1 MFGMELLNRIIT
13 YEFSIFA
20 VLFVGLGLITRMNKK
35 EKLVYSYVAAI
46 LLFDIWAM
54 SLAIEGKKN
63 WHVYNYLVGVEM
75 LFLTGYLN
83 LILKSKKIR
92 DYLNIACV
100 AYFVYYAIHVKFVGF
115 DSLMM
120 PLSMASGSILSLFFL
135 LYLIYGQTDSKW
147 TNNPDNWISLGSI
160 FYLCGTIPFQA
171 LFLYLVDKKQDL
183 AVTLFL
189 VINMGLSH
197 FRFLLILIGFLM
209 ILKRKQTKHEI
220 AAVSA

>member
-1 MFGMELLNRIIT
+1 MELLERILS
-13 YEFSIFA
+13 YEFSILS
-20 VLFVGLGLITRMNKK
+20 VLLVGIALFSRMNKR
-35 EKLVYSYVAAI
+35 EKLIFFYVVTI
-46 LLFDIWAM
+46 LVFDIWGM
-54 SLAIEGKKN
+54 SLAIQGKNN
-63 WHVYNYLVGVEM
+63 WLVYNILIGIEV
-75 LFLTGYLN
+75 LFLTVYLN
-83 LILKSKKIR
+83 QILKYNYQRK
-92 DYLNIACV
+92 YLNISAITF
-100 AYFVYYAIHVKFVGF
+100 FVYSLIHISFFGMN
-115 DSLMM
+115 DLLL
-120 PLSMASGSILSLFFL
+120 PLSMLGGSFLSLFFL

-183 AVTLFL
+183 AVMLFL

-220 AAVSA
+220 AVASA